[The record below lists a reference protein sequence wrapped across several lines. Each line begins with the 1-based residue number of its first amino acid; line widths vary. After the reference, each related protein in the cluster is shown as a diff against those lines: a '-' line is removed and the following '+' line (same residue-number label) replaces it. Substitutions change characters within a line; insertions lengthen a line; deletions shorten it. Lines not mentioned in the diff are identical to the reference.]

1 MTKGYKMKI
10 HPKSRWNETRIVE
23 FLENSNFP
31 IRISFLDESNEP
43 HICSLWYKYGEGE
56 LLSASHKNS
65 FLIRQLMN
73 KKIIAFEVSSNEY
86 PYKGVRGKATIELST
101 INANTVLRDLISK
114 YLGSGN
120 AQLSSWLMSRT
131 DDEYVIRII
140 PSTIN
145 SWDFSDRMEK

>member
-1 MTKGYKMKI
+1 MKI
-10 HPKSRWNETRIVE
+10 HPKSQWNETRIVE

-31 IRISFLDESNEP
+31 IRISFLDEANEP
-43 HICSLWYKYGEGE
+43 HICSLWYQYVNGE
-56 LLSASHKNS
+56 LLSASHKNAY
-65 FLIRQLMN
+65 LIRQLLN
-73 KKIIAFEVSSNEY
+73 NKIIAFEVSSNEY
-86 PYKGVRGKATIELST
+86 PYKGVRGKATVELSKT
-101 INANTVLRDLISK
+101 DADNVLGNLISK

-120 AQLSSWLMSRT
+120 SQLSSWLMSRA